1 MNKVKEIFIKLFVD
15 SNRYKHLGAG
25 LIIYSIMIVVQ
36 CLLMIMMNH
45 CDFGLSW
52 FIPISTTSLVT
63 VFLAMCSVEYIQKQ
77 SGGLFD
83 WYDIFAGCFIP
94 AISTIIMSILCIV

>member
-1 MNKVKEIFIKLFVD
+1 MDKVKKIFMKLFVN

-25 LIIYSIMIVVQ
+25 LIIYLMMIVIQ
-36 CLLMIMMNH
+36 CLLMITVSH
-45 CDFGLSW
+45 HDFELSC
-52 FIPISTTSLVT
+52 FIPISTTSLIT

-83 WYDIFAGCFIP
+83 WYDIFAGCLIP
-94 AISTIIMSILCIV
+94 AISTTMIYVLYVI